1 VDLSEIAGRRP
12 WVLIVFKISLW
23 LLLGLVALGMI
34 TSFVRGL
41 KSGSGQYFISLIII
55 LCLLV
60 SGFWFV
66 ISLLP
71 KAVGQVIRRFV
82 RRVLGL
88 SYLAIRWVV
97 NKIWNLMK

>member
-34 TSFVRGL
+34 TSFFRGL